1 MIAVTNDMPSNT
13 QREVAEYHTLP
24 EQLVKL
30 SEECHELGAEAC
42 KAIQARELS
51 RAGLVEEIA
60 DVLNVIEQ
68 IIYLTDTSAGII
80 NSQRV
85 YKQTRELSRI
95 REGYYE
101 SDNSKAETGR

>member
-13 QREVAEYHTLP
+13 QCEVAEYHTLP

-42 KAIQARELS
+42 RAAVARELDRS
-51 RAGLVEEIA
+51 GLVTEIA
-60 DVLNVIEQ
+60 DVLNMIEQ
-68 IIYLTDTSAGII
+68 VMYLADIPAGIV

-95 REGYYE
+95 REGFYE
-101 SDNSKAETGR
+101 SAQ

>member
-1 MIAVTNDMPSNT
+1 MIQITNEALSKT
-13 QREVAEYHTLP
+13 QTEVAEYHLLDA
-24 EQLVKL
+24 QLLKL

-42 KAIQARELS
+42 KAIQASELDRS
-51 RAGLVEEIA
+51 GLVTEIA

-68 IIYLTDTSAGII
+68 IIYLTEIPAGII

-95 REGYYE
+95 REGFYE
-101 SDNSKAETGR
+101 STQ